1 MRRSFETMTRP
12 FIVMKFGG
20 TSVASAAS
28 WRQIADQVV
37 RARQRHRVWIVSSA
51 LAGVTD
57 LLDGTATAAAG
68 GADDGASAELR
79 RRHEALAGELRLS
92 AGDLEA
98 LQRLFEQLDDWLSGI
113 RLTGEVTPRLRA
125 RILATG
131 ELAATRLG
139 AAALTASGVATVWI
153 DARDLLNSRESP
165 GMPPEARFLEADV
178 EAREDVERADRAA
191 GEADAV
197 ITQGFVARTPS
208 GETCLLGR
216 GGSDTSAA
224 LLASLSGAARL
235 EIWTDVPGLFTADP
249 RLVPTARLI
258 RKIGYREAEELAAMG
273 AKVLHPRCLGPAAK
287 FGIPVV
293 VRSTLRPEVDGTHI
307 ARDRENP
314 PAVTAVTCRR
324 RVVLLNV
331 STLRMWRRSGFL
343 SDVFTPFRELDLSVD
358 LVGTSQTAVSVT
370 LDDVPGG
377 LDGET
382 FAALVERL
390 ESLGRVRV
398 VHPCAVISIVGR
410 KVRAVL
416 HELGPALEE
425 FKERPVH
432 LVSDSAE
439 DRNISFVVDEG
450 AAPALVARIHER
462 LFSAQGGDVRLGPTW
477 EMIERSGPGATADA
491 AAPNGAARRS
501 WWSER
506 REPLI
511 GLVRDG
517 RARFVYHLP
526 TVRRQARRLRETL
539 TSVEKLYY
547 AMKANGHP
555 ELLAAV
561 GEEGFGIECVSAGEV
576 ERARNVLGGSASL
589 LFTPN
594 FCPIDE
600 YRVAFE
606 AGAEVTVEGEHV
618 LEQAPQL
625 FAGTSVGLRVD
636 PGEGLGHHRNVRT
649 AGAYAKFGLPL
660 DAVGSFAEA
669 AARARVSVVGLHAH
683 VGSGVLD
690 PEAWARTGRTLARLC
705 ELFPGARWLDA
716 GGGLGV
722 PERPGQDELDL
733 VRLEASLADLGREL
747 PDIALRL
754 EPGRYLVSE
763 AGVLLAPVTQVRR
776 RRGVNFA
783 GLPTGM
789 NSLIRPALYGSWHAI
804 HNLSRLDEPPA
815 DYWHV
820 VGPICES
827 TDVLGRDRWLPRT
840 TPGDVLLIEN
850 AGAYGAAMA
859 SSYNLRPPAAEVV
872 LDDG

>member
-1 MRRSFETMTRP
+1 
-12 FIVMKFGG
+12 MKFGG
-20 TSVASAAS
+20 TSVASATR
-28 WRQIADQVV
+28 WKTI
-37 RARQRHRVWIVSSA
+37 ARQVERTAERHNVWIVSSA
-51 LAGVTD
+51 LAGVTNA
-57 LLDGTATAAAG
+57 LDEAARAAAAG
-68 GADDGASAELR
+68 EDGGEIAALR
-79 RRHEALAGELRLS
+79 ARHEEIASSLDAGSGDSEELA
-92 AGDLEA
+92 
-98 LQRLFEQLDDWLSGI
+98 RLFDRLESWLSGI
-113 RLTGEVTPRLRA
+113 RLTGELTPRLRA
-125 RILATG
+125 KILATG

-139 AAALTASGVATVWI
+139 AAALAAAGVTAAWV
-153 DARDLLNSRESP
+153 DARDLLASRESP
-165 GMPPEARFLEADV
+165 GLSAEARFLEADV
-178 EAREDVERADRAA
+178 EAREDADAAERAA
-191 GEADAV
+191 GGAGVV

-224 LLASLSGAARL
+224 LFAALAGARRL

-249 RLVPTARLI
+249 RLVPTSRLI

-273 AKVLHPRCLGPAAK
+273 ARVLHPRCLEPAAA
-287 FGIPVV
+287 FRIPVI
-293 VRSTLRPEVDGTHI
+293 VRSTERPEIDGTHVE
-307 ARDRENP
+307 RDRENP
-314 PAVTAVTCRR
+314 PSVTAVTCRR
-324 RVVLLNV
+324 GVVLLNV

-343 SDVFTPFRELDLSVD
+343 SDVFAPFRELGLSVD
-358 LVGTSQTAVSVT
+358 LVGTSQTAVTVT
-370 LDDVPGG
+370 LDEVPGG
-377 LDGET
+377 LDGDA
-382 FAALVERL
+382 FSALVDRL
-390 ESLGRVRV
+390 GALGTVRV

-439 DRNISFVVDEG
+439 DRNISFVVDER

-462 LFSAQGGDVRLGPTW
+462 LFSAQGGDARLGPTW
-477 EMIERSGPGATADA
+477 EMIERSGPAARLGAASSDA
-491 AAPNGAARRS
+491 PAKWWAARRD
-501 WWSER
+501 E
-506 REPLI
+506 
-511 GLVRDG
+511 LVTLARDG
-517 RARFVYHLP
+517 QARFAYHLP
-526 TVRRQARRLRETL
+526 TVRRQARRLRESL
-539 TSVEKLYY
+539 GSVDALYY

-555 ELLAAV
+555 DLLAAV
-561 GEEGFGIECVSAGEV
+561 AGEGFGIECVSSGEI
-576 ERARNVLGGSASL
+576 ERARGVLGDRVPL

-594 FCPIDE
+594 FCPLDE

-618 LEQAPQL
+618 LVQAPEL
-625 FAGTSVGLRVD
+625 FAGTRVGLRVD

-660 DAVGSFAEA
+660 EAAGEFAEA
-669 AARARVSVVGLHAH
+669 AARARATIVGLHAH

-690 PEAWARTGRTLARLC
+690 PDAWSRTARSLARLL
-705 ELFPGARWLDA
+705 ELFPDVGWLDP

-733 VRLEASLADLGREL
+733 VRLDRSLGTLRAAL
-747 PDIALRL
+747 PPVSLRL

-827 TDVLGRDRWLPRT
+827 TDVLGRDRWLPQT
-840 TPGDVLLIEN
+840 VPGDVLLIEN
-850 AGAYGAAMA
+850 AGAYGAVMA
-859 SSYNLRPPAAEVV
+859 SSYNLRAPAGEVV
-872 LDDG
+872 LDDD